1 MSETRLAKPN
11 PGILMKILLQQMA
24 TLKYLRADET
34 WTRHHSEARNFF
46 HSEKAIE
53 FAHEHDLTD
62 VYVAVKFP
70 GTGSDDVAVPLPAMR
85 APFASG
91 SIQARA

>member
-1 MSETRLAKPN
+1 
-11 PGILMKILLQQMA
+11 MKILLQHKH
-24 TLKYLRADET
+24 TLQYWRADET

-46 HSEKAIE
+46 HSQKAIE
-53 FAHEHDLTD
+53 FAHEHNLME

-70 GTGSDDVAVPLPAMR
+70 GGDSHDIAAPLPATR

-91 SIQARA
+91 FVQACA